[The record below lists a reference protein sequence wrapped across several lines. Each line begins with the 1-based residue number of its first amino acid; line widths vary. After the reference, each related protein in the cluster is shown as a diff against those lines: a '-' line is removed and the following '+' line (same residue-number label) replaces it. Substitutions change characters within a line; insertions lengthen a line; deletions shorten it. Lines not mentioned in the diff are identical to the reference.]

1 MSLANYPNDATPE
14 EVAAYNHGHAES
26 RRTIRILNQRCLEYE
41 LALNKIR
48 RARDQAHAFEI
59 ASSALAKHQAAQ

>member
-1 MSLANYPNDATPE
+1 VSLEDYPQNATSE

-26 RRTIRILNQRCLEYE
+26 RRTIRILTQRCLEYE

-48 RARDQAHAFEI
+48 RAKSPSETFVI
-59 ASSALAKHQAAQ
+59 ASNALAKHQATK

>member
-1 MSLANYPNDATPE
+1 MSLADYPNDATPE

-26 RRTIRILNQRCLEYE
+26 RRMLRILAQRCLEYE

-59 ASSALAKHQAAQ
+59 ASSALAKHEATR